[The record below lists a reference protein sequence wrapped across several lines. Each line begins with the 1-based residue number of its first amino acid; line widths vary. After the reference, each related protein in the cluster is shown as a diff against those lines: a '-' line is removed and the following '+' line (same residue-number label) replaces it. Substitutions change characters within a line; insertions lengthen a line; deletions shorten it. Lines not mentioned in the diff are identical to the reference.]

1 MMQIQQVSREKKTT
15 DEAFQRS
22 SGLFLP
28 FMSMYHHHRLQ
39 CFPEVIHRYPRFIFF
54 HIVILNNTS
63 VPSCLHLREE
73 QQSNQRQAGG
83 SHATASALNNSSIT
97 GSQSGKALMFWNH
110 NHLIMLGN
118 HHQFS
123 FPWNKVFIWLLFS
136 FWKEMACSS
145 DPFDRTRPFHTTDTT
160 RKTEAAGHKLQFLP
174 LYPHRIKHNTTVW

>member
-1 MMQIQQVSREKKTT
+1 
-15 DEAFQRS
+15 
-22 SGLFLP
+22 
-28 FMSMYHHHRLQ
+28 MYHHHRLQ

-63 VPSCLHLREE
+63 VPNCLHLREE

-97 GSQSGKALMFWNH
+97 GGQSGKALMFWNH
-110 NHLIMLGN
+110 NHLIMLGK

-136 FWKEMACSS
+136 FWGRRWPVLQIRLTEQDQFTLMIQPERLKLLVINCS
-145 DPFDRTRPFHTTDTT
+145 FFHFIRT
-160 RKTEAAGHKLQFLP
+160 E
-174 LYPHRIKHNTTVW
+174 

>member
-1 MMQIQQVSREKKTT
+1 
-15 DEAFQRS
+15 
-22 SGLFLP
+22 
-28 FMSMYHHHRLQ
+28 MYHHHRLQ

-63 VPSCLHLREE
+63 VPNCLHLREE

-97 GSQSGKALMFWNH
+97 GGQSGKALMFWNH

-136 FWKEMACSS
+136 FWGRRWPVLQICLTERDQFTLMIQPERLKLLVINCS
-145 DPFDRTRPFHTTDTT
+145 FFHFIRT
-160 RKTEAAGHKLQFLP
+160 E
-174 LYPHRIKHNTTVW
+174 